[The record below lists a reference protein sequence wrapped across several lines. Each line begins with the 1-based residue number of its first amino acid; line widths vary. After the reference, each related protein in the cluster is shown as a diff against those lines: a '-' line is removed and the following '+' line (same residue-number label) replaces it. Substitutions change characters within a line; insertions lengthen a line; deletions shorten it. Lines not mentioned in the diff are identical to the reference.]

1 MGIKS
6 VCSFCCSC
14 TILAIYR
21 LCRLHFSCHA
31 VRVPPLLL
39 KHSWLAKSWKAEGKR
54 WKNFKD
60 LVVFE
65 ATTFIK
71 MSGNSLSLFQHLFS
85 FFVGEGNSLRG
96 YTTAQRSVQPG
107 EEDHVLA

>member
-1 MGIKS
+1 MKIKH
-6 VCSFCCSC
+6 VYMSFV
-14 TILAIYR
+14 YR
-21 LCRLHFSCHA
+21 DRA
-31 VRVPPLLL
+31 TV
-39 KHSWLAKSWKAEGKR
+39 EGKR

-96 YTTAQRSVQPG
+96 YTTAQRSVRPG